1 MIKKVLIPIIAG
13 NEEIE
18 TSCIYS
24 ILSRAGNKVT
34 LSKCN
39 LNNESSLNVKLS
51 RGLNIK
57 ANCFLSSDMKD
68 KFDLVVLP
76 GGLAGAKN
84 YNKCEMLKEMLRYR
98 KEKGLLYGG
107 ICATPG
113 VFLAKNKLL
122 STKGTCF
129 PTFMNIVMENGYL
142 YENKPFVIDRNVLT
156 GRGAGDAM
164 TYALNLVKIING
176 VNSYYNVKR
185 GLLL

>member
-1 MIKKVLIPIIAG
+1 
-13 NEEIE
+13 
-18 TSCIYS
+18 
-24 ILSRAGNKVT
+24 
-34 LSKCN
+34 
-39 LNNESSLNVKLS
+39 
-51 RGLNIK
+51 
-57 ANCFLSSDMKD
+57 
-68 KFDLVVLP
+68 
-76 GGLAGAKN
+76 
-84 YNKCEMLKEMLRYR
+84 MLKEMLRYR

-129 PTFMNIVMENGYL
+129 PTFMNIENGYL
-142 YENKPFVIDRNVLT
+142 YENKPYVIDRNVLT

>member
-1 MIKKVLIPIIAG
+1 
-13 NEEIE
+13 
-18 TSCIYS
+18 
-24 ILSRAGNKVT
+24 
-34 LSKCN
+34 
-39 LNNESSLNVKLS
+39 
-51 RGLNIK
+51 
-57 ANCFLSSDMKD
+57 
-68 KFDLVVLP
+68 
-76 GGLAGAKN
+76 
-84 YNKCEMLKEMLRYR
+84 MLKEMLRYR

-142 YENKPFVIDRNVLT
+142 YENKPYVIDRNVLT